1 MKLQSRRRVSFAE
14 TVREIVV
21 GVISVCALLC
31 FVNGCIDSGGPGD
44 AVHRLGKSIR
54 DKDVAG
60 FLAAGFMEGVTQ
72 EALEVNRGIL
82 EMMFE
87 KKILGDREMVNF
99 GMIMCDAE
107 ILEVK
112 RKRGG
117 AYVKFAPRDGNLRAG
132 FESEGLAGLVV
143 ETIKTA
149 EGWKVNIETIRPVFA
164 AMK

>member
-1 MKLQSRRRVSFAE
+1 MKLQSRRRILLAGA
-14 TVREIVV
+14 VRSIIG
-21 GVISVCALLC
+21 GVISICALLW
-31 FVNGCIDSGGPGD
+31 FVNGCIDSGGPED

-54 DKDVAG
+54 DKDVEG
-60 FLAAGFMEGVTQ
+60 FLAVGFLEGVTH
-72 EALEVNRGIL
+72 EALEANRGIL

-87 KKILGDREMVNF
+87 KKILGDRDMVNF

-107 ILEVK
+107 ILEVN

-117 AYVKFAPRDGNLRAG
+117 AYVKFAPRDSNLRAG

-143 ETIKTA
+143 ETIETS
-149 EGWKVNIETIRPVFA
+149 EGWKVDIGTIRPVFA